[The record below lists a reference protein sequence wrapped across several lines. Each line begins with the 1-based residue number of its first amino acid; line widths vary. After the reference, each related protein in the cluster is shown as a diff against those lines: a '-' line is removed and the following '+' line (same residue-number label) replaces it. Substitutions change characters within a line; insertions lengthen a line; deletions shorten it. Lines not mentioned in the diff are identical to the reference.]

1 MQFPQILRA
10 KQAGIP
16 ECSGCHVILPAAR
29 IANGFC
35 DMLECTQLQAKYLML
50 QRRREQ
56 EEIRREHEAKAMSL
70 RDAFASEVDGIAEDY
85 VVVLV
90 PYSSRPLEKLTSQR
104 ISAFEAHLNDLIQR
118 TLYDSPNSDD
128 LLRPQDSYL
137 PPATD
142 REVPIFAVACRN
154 CGGHCCMA
162 GRNHAFLTVSTL
174 RRLVAAE
181 PTLTEAQMFQMYRGR
196 IPESNMSGSC
206 VFHGQHGCTLPREQR
221 ADLCNL
227 FLCRDLQDVRKAI
240 EEGQGKFFIAAH
252 SDQKVEKGE
261 FASIDKHKTAI
272 EENEN

>member
-1 MQFPQILRA
+1 
-10 KQAGIP
+10 
-16 ECSGCHVILPAAR
+16 
-29 IANGFC
+29 
-35 DMLECTQLQAKYLML
+35 
-50 QRRREQ
+50 
-56 EEIRREHEAKAMSL
+56 
-70 RDAFASEVDGIAEDY
+70 
-85 VVVLV
+85 
-90 PYSSRPLEKLTSQR
+90 
-104 ISAFEAHLNDLIQR
+104 
-118 TLYDSPNSDD
+118 
-128 LLRPQDSYL
+128 
-137 PPATD
+137 
-142 REVPIFAVACRN
+142 
-154 CGGHCCMA
+154 MA